1 MACSRGSRKEN
12 RLSPTRGPKGAGS
25 TAPFHFVTTPEHI
38 WERRAD
44 AVLGIAASILL
55 MSMMVLTFADVVA
68 RYLLNRP
75 IRGAFEIT
83 ELALLVLIFAGLPL
97 VSHADEHVTM
107 DFIDRILPGWLADLW
122 VRVAH
127 AACAAIMF
135 FLTWQVWIKAS
146 RISSYGDTTEVLR
159 ITVGPFVYF
168 MAAMI
173 ALTGLVHVFK
183 IFAPVIRRESHGTL

>member
-1 MACSRGSRKEN
+1 M
-12 RLSPTRGPKGAGS
+12 T
-25 TAPFHFVTTPEHI
+25 TAETN

-44 AVLGIAASILL
+44 ALLGVAASILL
-55 MSMMVLTFADVVA
+55 FCLMSLTFVDVVA

-83 ELALLVLIFAGLPL
+83 ELTLLVLIFAGLPL

-107 DFIDRILPGWLADLW
+107 DFIDRLLPDRITELW
-122 VRVAH
+122 VRLVH

-135 FLTWQVWIKAS
+135 FLAWQVWIKAG
-146 RISSYGDTTEVLR
+146 RLSSYGDTTDVLR
-159 ITVGPFVYF
+159 ITLGPFVYF

-173 ALTGLVHVFK
+173 ALTGLVHLYK
-183 IFAPVIRRESHGTL
+183 IYSPGDRRASQATT